1 MQLINE
7 EEGGIHKRY
16 ASPLLRDRT
25 TQQQKHSSAV
35 AGVTQS
41 ASAGSQLVTVGP
53 TPIVPMER
61 TSSILPAQR
70 APADRSLESVLQASQ
85 QQVNAIETMLKGMD
99 VSEKNDLSSGRT
111 NGKDQGDKLHRY
123 FFITNIYECILAL
136 FYIALHLCT

>member
-1 MQLINE
+1 MEKTGRIL
-7 EEGGIHKRY
+7 
-16 ASPLLRDRT
+16 T
-25 TQQQKHSSAV
+25 TQKEPSGRV
-35 AGVTQS
+35 
-41 ASAGSQLVTVGP
+41 
-53 TPIVPMER
+53 
-61 TSSILPAQR
+61 
-70 APADRSLESVLQASQ
+70 LESVLQASQ